1 MRSKPIEPG
10 FRSYAR
16 PTNRK
21 HSGARPFGSWRRPT
35 GTCHG
40 MIERWNNLG
49 REYEALGLGED
60 WGKYTIPQL
69 EDKIKKAKLK

>member
-1 MRSKPIEPG
+1 
-10 FRSYAR
+10 
-16 PTNRK
+16 
-21 HSGARPFGSWRRPT
+21 
-35 GTCHG
+35 